1 MRRPGN
7 RLGTRM
13 TPESALDIT
22 QWVVSEGLKGS
33 SETEILAGFCQRL
46 VTDGMP
52 LLRANLSQPTLHP
65 IVGGHNF
72 IWWRDEETAVE
83 EDWRRSFNMEG
94 VEASRI
100 PFSYMASENLWRMR
114 HRLGPGATPTQ
125 FPLLERFAARGGTDY
140 FALAIAFGTA
150 RRLGPADRILSS
162 WVSDASDGFDEN
174 HIAVIEQ
181 LAQPLALAVKNASA
195 YRIANSV
202 IATYLGADA
211 GRRVLEGEI
220 VRGTGETIRAA
231 LWFCDLEGFTK
242 IADTAPR
249 DQLLGMLDD
258 YFECMVT
265 AVHEHGGQVL
275 KFMGDGLLAI
285 FKGDS
290 VAASCD
296 AALDAADLLLRQM
309 SRVTANRASENLP
322 VTGFRVALHL
332 GDVMYGN
339 IGAHDR
345 LDFTVVGPA
354 VNEVSRIEAMC
365 RSLEQTLAISSA
377 FAEGASRSRERLVS
391 LGRYALRGVR
401 RPQELFTLFTEEE
414 DEAPIKPPA

>member
-1 MRRPGN
+1 
-7 RLGTRM
+7 M

-33 SETEILAGFCQRL
+33 SETEILTGFCQRL
-46 VTDGMP
+46 VKEGVP

-65 IVGGHNF
+65 IIGGHNF
-72 IWWRDEETAVE
+72 IWWRDEEKAVE
-83 EDWRRSFNMEG
+83 EDWQRSFNREG
-94 VEASRI
+94 VQASRI
-100 PFSYMASENLWRMR
+100 PFSYMVSENLWRMR
-114 HRLGPGATPTQ
+114 YRLGPDAAPTE
-125 FPLLERFAARGGTDY
+125 FPLLERFAMRGGTDY
-140 FALAIAFGTA
+140 FALAIAFGTV

-162 WVSDASDGFDEN
+162 WVSDASTGFDDH

-181 LAQPLALAVKNASA
+181 LAQPLALAAKNASA

-211 GRRVLEGEI
+211 GRRVLDGEI

-290 VAASCD
+290 VADSCD
-296 AALDAADLLLRQM
+296 AALDAADWLLRHM
-309 SRVTANRASENLP
+309 SRVTAKRVGENLP
-322 VTGFRVALHL
+322 VTGFRVVLHL

-339 IGAHDR
+339 IGARDR

-365 RSLEQTLAISSA
+365 RSLEQTLAISA
-377 FAEGASRSRERLVS
+377 TFAEAASRSRDRLVS

-414 DEAPIKPPA
+414 DETPIKPSA